1 MKKTKIKLGF
11 TLIELLIVLG
21 ILVVVIGISFSSLT
35 RSQSV
40 QVFNNNFEKIFSL
53 AGNARSLAISGKGQL
68 DYTDYDT
75 DTFNHLSSPSD
86 YVTPAN
92 YGIRLDR
99 NAGSKNVILF
109 ADINP
114 PTSGGG
120 QKGIYNSG
128 TNYIG
133 GDDLVLDSL
142 TLPDNMNL
150 EIEDA
155 GGIKANGT
163 MFFSPNYAD
172 ISFDG
177 LNASPFLVIRLKET
191 SPGNLCKQIRIH
203 KLAGIPEVQ
212 VCSAY

>member
-1 MKKTKIKLGF
+1 MIKTKIKSGF

-35 RSQSV
+35 RSQSF

-53 AGNARSLAISGKGQL
+53 IGNARSLAISGKGQL
-68 DYTDYDT
+68 DYTDFDHDT
-75 DTFNHLSSPSD
+75 LNHLSSPPD

-92 YGIRLDR
+92 YGIRLI
-99 NAGSKNVILF
+99 NTAGSKNVILF
-109 ADINP
+109 SDINP

-120 QKGIYNSG
+120 QKGVYNQG
-128 TNYIG
+128 TNYTA
-133 GDDLVLDSL
+133 GDDLDLESL
-142 TLPDNMNL
+142 SLPGTMNI

-155 GGIKANGT
+155 SGIKNSGSV
-163 MFFSPNYAD
+163 FFTPNYAD

-177 LNASPFLVIRLKET
+177 LNASPFLVIRLKEVA
-191 SPGNLCKQIRIH
+191 PGNLCKQIRIH

-212 VCSAY
+212 TCSAY